1 MPAIPPLW
9 DVISRRSSGH
19 WARSL
24 ISLSPRR
31 PTSHSNECNFSNPHF
46 LVMGSLPRNRRQF
59 CAFVSIQPRAQVGR
73 RSTLGIAPTRYRFT
87 DKPVTRPTNGTMNK
101 NQLKV
106 AAGAALVGASI
117 VAAAAPSF
125 ATTNVNESAV
135 GRASRPADSGYD
147 ITSAAAFIAVN
158 HSGSVILTAAN
169 GEQYTI
175 GNCRAELTGSGAV
188 FSGCTGEGSSDF
200 FPGQPTNAVLS
211 SVAQD
216 GHPHD
221 GQLVISN
228 SDGSSTRIVLTTVNF
243 PTTGGPANGCVFLP
257 DSTTSAFSCQGGQA
271 A

>member
-1 MPAIPPLW
+1 M
-9 DVISRRSSGH
+9 
-19 WARSL
+19 
-24 ISLSPRR
+24 
-31 PTSHSNECNFSNPHF
+31 
-46 LVMGSLPRNRRQF
+46 
-59 CAFVSIQPRAQVGR
+59 
-73 RSTLGIAPTRYRFT
+73 
-87 DKPVTRPTNGTMNK
+87 
-101 NQLKV
+101 
-106 AAGAALVGASI
+106 
-117 VAAAAPSF
+117 
-125 ATTNVNESAV
+125 
-135 GRASRPADSGYD
+135 
-147 ITSAAAFIAVN
+147 
-158 HSGSVILTAAN
+158 ILTAAN

-200 FPGQPTNAVLS
+200 FAGQPTNAVLS

-216 GHPHD
+216 GHTHD